1 MPRYAH
7 FEDLGDF
14 ADCYREEVA
23 PAMRADPEAPDP
35 DTDTP
40 TYAWLKSNFSGFVER
55 LRRDHDCS
63 PGDFYDAVGLPPA
76 SGDGSDAGDD
86 ATDSDDS
93 AGTDWGL
100 AHIPTVRALD
110 DYLEELRRDRGRA
123 ETTVGPR
130 RSRLRTYVT
139 TYRAVNETD
148 DLLSPLLDESHRPDE
163 IARVRDTFRV
173 LDDELGTLAS
183 KKKYVS
189 AVSNW
194 YTFCV
199 EMGRAVY
206 NPAENLTR
214 RFGWDETPIYDH
226 PALSPADIEALLAVA
241 DDAQRFLLLAL
252 AGWGLRPVEACEL
265 HVDQLVLSPEAGSVP
280 YVEFA
285 PGERKN
291 ARRTRNTVEL
301 LVGVEATERRI
312 ADLSERAGWTGYLL
326 PGQSIDRPIS
336 TATARRWLR
345 TLGETADVRI
355 DGSHPLPKMGRRTW
369 YRLYR
374 QQRPAID
381 AGTAAVADAQG
392 SRDTSVSER
401 NYLDEHTRREARADA
416 MRELVQQELADI
428 FESSL

>member
-7 FEDLGDF
+7 FEDLDDF
-14 ADCYREEVA
+14 AQFYREEIV
-23 PAMRADPEAPDP
+23 PALRADSDAVDP

-40 TYAWLKSNFSGFVER
+40 TYAWLKTNYSGFVER

-63 PGDFYDAVGLPPA
+63 PGEFYEAVGI
-76 SGDGSDAGDD
+76 SQRS
-86 ATDSDDS
+86 DSDDEAP
-93 AGTDWGL
+93 AGADWGL
-100 AHIPTVRALD
+100 DHAPTVRALD

-139 TYRAVNETD
+139 TYREVTGTD
-148 DLLSPLLDESHRPDE
+148 DLLTPLLDESTRPDE
-163 IARVRDTFRV
+163 IARVRDSFRV

-206 NPAENLTR
+206 NPAENLSR
-214 RFGWDETPIYDH
+214 RFGWDETPVYDH
-226 PALSPADIEALLAVA
+226 PALSPADIEEMLAVA
-241 DDAQRFLLLAL
+241 DEPQRFLLLAL

-265 HVDQLVLSPEAGSVP
+265 HVDQLVLSPADGAVP

-301 LVGVEATERRI
+301 LVGVDAVERRI
-312 ADLSERAGWTGYLL
+312 ADLADREGWTGYLL
-326 PGQSIDRPIS
+326 PGQSADRPIS

-345 TLGETADVRI
+345 ELGESAHVAV

-374 QQRPAID
+374 QQRPAIE

-392 SRDTSVSER
+392 SRDAGVSER
-401 NYLDEHTRREARADA
+401 NYLDERTRREARADA
-416 MRELVQQELADI
+416 MRDLVQQELAGI
-428 FESSL
+428 FESYLSGDVENRE